1 MPYLMAR
8 GTMEKKKVELIYQCT
23 NCDCL
28 IQSALEFGG
37 DKGGEMRWSDGK
49 KKKHFQW
56 GHPEL
61 MICLRCKELL
71 WLKKLKPLVQNRDK
85 VFQLGWTQ
93 YKNAQPA
100 RWIRPKE
107 AKELLKQKVLVNSP
121 EEEYIRKH
129 LWWGDNE
136 RIDPWTGDWYKTY
149 NDGLDIRNDMYGE
162 DDMAFYRANCR
173 SLISIFHFALDKLLE
188 EVDRLSEES
197 EAEREYIEEFYSE
210 DIHERIFMLC
220 ELYRNLGEF
229 ENASQMLKRV
239 KGSKYAAIVRQ
250 IEKAIQRRNKFTF
263 QLKNN

>member
-1 MPYLMAR
+1 MAR
-8 GTMEKKKVELIYQCT
+8 RPMEKKKVELIYQCS
-23 NCDCL
+23 NCDSL
-28 IQSALEFGG
+28 IQSALEVGG
-37 DKGGEMRWSDGK
+37 DQGGVMCSSDGK
-49 KKKHFQW
+49 RKKDYQFD
-56 GHPEL
+56 HPEL

-100 RWIRPKE
+100 RWIKPRE
-107 AKELLKQKVLVNSP
+107 AKELLKQSVLANSP

-136 RIDPWTGDWYKTY
+136 RIDPMTGDWYKSY
-149 NDGLDIRNDMYGE
+149 NDGLDLRYDMYGE
-162 DDMAFYRANCR
+162 NDMAFYRANCR

-188 EVDRLSEES
+188 EVDRLSEEY

-229 ENASQMLKRV
+229 ENADRMLKRV

-250 IEKAIQRRNKFTF
+250 IDKAIQRRNKFTF